1 MINVNA
7 LVGTFT
13 FNQEKALRD
22 CENIADKSF
31 AALITN
37 HDDDCSGALSTV
49 SSGLNSLSA
58 VCITDLLQLGCSL
71 DISDARKTIISKLV
85 SLLFGVLSFGLVFLM
100 KYVPGI
106 LSAAIGLFGMV
117 GGPILGRVLQ
127 F

>member
-1 MINVNA
+1 MRRQVTEDQDDDDDDDN
-7 LVGTFT
+7 
-13 FNQEKALRD
+13 
-22 CENIADKSF
+22 
-31 AALITN
+31 
-37 HDDDCSGALSTV
+37 DDCSGALSTV

-127 F
+127 FWRLSS